1 MVEDEVELLDAWRG
15 GDLNAGNTLFE
26 RHYRAIYRFFH
37 GRVSGELD
45 DLVQT
50 TFARCA
56 ASKDRLDGGG
66 TFRGYAYAV
75 ARNVLREHY
84 RAQQGA
90 REIDFGSQSVT
101 DLGAT
106 PTALIAQQ
114 QEQRLLLEA
123 LRTIALDHQ
132 IALELSYWEGLS
144 SRDLA
149 GVLDVPVG
157 TAKTRLRAA
166 RKALE
171 ARITELAASPEQLA
185 STLGDLER
193 WSAALRD
200 HMADDPHAGR

>member
-1 MVEDEVELLDAWRG
+1 MVDGEADLLGAWRG
-15 GDLNAGNTLFE
+15 GDLSAGNTLFE

-56 ASKDRLDGGG
+56 ASKDKLEGGG

-84 RAQQGA
+84 RAQRGA
-90 REIDFGSQSVT
+90 LEVDFGSQSLT

-106 PTALIAQQ
+106 PTALIARR

-123 LRTIALDHQ
+123 LRTIPLDHQ

-149 GVLDVPVG
+149 RVLDVPLG

-171 ARITELAASPEQLA
+171 ARLTELATSPEQLA

-200 HMADDPHAGR
+200 HLAEDPRAGR